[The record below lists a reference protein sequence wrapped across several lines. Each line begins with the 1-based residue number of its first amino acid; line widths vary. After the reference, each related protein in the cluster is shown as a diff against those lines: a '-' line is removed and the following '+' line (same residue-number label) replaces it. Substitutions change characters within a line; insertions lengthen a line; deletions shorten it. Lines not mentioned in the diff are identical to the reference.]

1 MNALLFIQILL
12 LPLEGTLKTSPSQ
25 DMLNQNEL
33 ILEAENLFRF
43 NYFTRVKVKR
53 MWFSEKAYNLCFNF
67 SRIISG
73 HHPLIASIRLNKAAS
88 QHARYQAQ
96 KGGSCT
102 HANFKSRSEKF
113 SFDSENVAF
122 GYKTN
127 IGALFGWINS
137 DGHRKNMYSYNQIIM
152 GTGFYKRVE
161 ITYKRKNGKAK
172 RIKKTKTKYYTQ
184 VFK

>member
-1 MNALLFIQILL
+1 MNALFFIQILL
-12 LPLEGTLKTSPSQ
+12 LPLGGTLNTSPIINLPDQ
-25 DMLNQNEL
+25 EAH
-33 ILEAENLFRF
+33 ILEDNKFHPVGE
-43 NYFTRVKVKR
+43 FTRVKIKR

-96 KGGSCT
+96 KGGPCT
-102 HANFKSRSEKF
+102 HVNFKSRSEKF
-113 SFDSENVAF
+113 SFDAENVAV

-127 IGALFGWINS
+127 IGALFGWISS
-137 DGHRKNMYSYNQIIM
+137 DGHRKNMYGYDHILM

-161 ITYKRKNGKAK
+161 ITYKRKNGKAR
-172 RIKKTKTKYYTQ
+172 RIEKTKTKYYTQ

>member
-1 MNALLFIQILL
+1 MNALFFIQILI

-43 NYFTRVKVKR
+43 NYFTKVKVKR

-73 HHPLIASIRLNKAAS
+73 HHPLLPSVRLNKAATE
-88 QHARYQAQ
+88 HCKYQAQ
-96 KGGSCT
+96 SGRGCG
-102 HANFKSRSEKF
+102 HANLFSRAKEY
-113 SFDSENVAF
+113 SFDAENTAS
-122 GYKTN
+122 GQKTN
-127 IGALFGWINS
+127 IGALFAWINS
-137 DGHRKNMYSYNQIIM
+137 EVHRKNMYGYDHILM

-161 ITYKRKNGKAK
+161 ITYKRKNGKPR
-172 RIKKTKTKYYTQ
+172 RIEKTKTKYYTQ